1 VTDVVGIVQLTPQAS
16 ACWIMFGTG
25 VVKTASGWVEN
36 LHLAVSD
43 VNAARSQHF
52 ERGLEVSEIETYGV
66 DEDRAVDDPEQAE
79 FLRTGRRFPR
89 PSSRIPTA
97 TAGPSSSCRTRVGG
111 NANGV
116 IRWSR
121 QGCR

>member
-1 VTDVVGIVQLTPQAS
+1 MTDVVGIVQLTPQAS

-43 VNAARSQHF
+43 INAARSQHF

-79 FLRTGRRFPR
+79 FLRR
-89 PSSRIPTA
+89 
-97 TAGPSSSCRTRVGG
+97 
-111 NANGV
+111 
-116 IRWSR
+116 R
-121 QGCR
+121 QGSRRQQLGPPAAAVLG